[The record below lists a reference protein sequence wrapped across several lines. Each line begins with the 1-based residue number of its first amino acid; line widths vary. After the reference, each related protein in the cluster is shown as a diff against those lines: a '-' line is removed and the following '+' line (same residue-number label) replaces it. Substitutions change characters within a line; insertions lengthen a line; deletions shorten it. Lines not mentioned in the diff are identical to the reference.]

1 MGAQVSRT
9 VPGRREIVA
18 ERQRPRRRYKTV
30 YDDLTKILFAHDPI
44 GIAYV
49 PDEYEP
55 EVSRIIARAKEVR
68 SESQLTDV
76 IHSVFVEMFGSPTA
90 GDRGRFGPIARE
102 LWPLIRPDT

>member
-1 MGAQVSRT
+1 MGAHVRTT

-18 ERQRPRRRYKTV
+18 ERTRLRRKYKSV
-30 YDDLTKILFAHDPI
+30 YDDLTKILFARDPI

-55 EVSRIIARAKEVR
+55 EVSRILARAKEVR

-90 GDRGRFGPIARE
+90 GERGRYGPIARE
-102 LWPLIRPDT
+102 LWPLIRP